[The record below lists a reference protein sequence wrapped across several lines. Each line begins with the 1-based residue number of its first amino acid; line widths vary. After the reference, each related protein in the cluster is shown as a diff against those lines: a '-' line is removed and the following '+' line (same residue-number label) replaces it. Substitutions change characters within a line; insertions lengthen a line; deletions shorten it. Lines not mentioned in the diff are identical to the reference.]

1 MREERLRIFLLISR
15 QSTMDVMMLRL
26 EESLMSQ
33 REESVLQQLTGFR
46 SLRQNVEL
54 GFMRLYWHRG

>member
-1 MREERLRIFLLISR
+1 MREERLKIFLLISR

-46 SLRQNVEL
+46 SLQQNVEL
-54 GFMRLYWHRG
+54 VFMRHYWHRG

>member
-1 MREERLRIFLLISR
+1 MREERLKIFLLISR

-54 GFMRLYWHRG
+54 VFMRHYWHRV

>member
-1 MREERLRIFLLISR
+1 MREERLKIFLLISR